1 MFNIDKQSRTPIY
14 EQLIA
19 SIEESILHGLLPA
32 ETKIPSVRE
41 LSTRIGVNPNTI
53 QKAYAD
59 LESRGITHSVPGIGR
74 FISSDAQTILK
85 GGVDKH
91 FDALSEVI
99 ANLKLMGVS
108 SADIITATERICKEN
123 END

>member
-19 SIEESILHGLLPA
+19 NMEDSILHGFLPA

-41 LSTRIGVNPNTI
+41 LSMRIGVNPNTI
-53 QKAYAD
+53 QKAYSD

-74 FISSDAQTILK
+74 FISKEAEMILK

-91 FDALSEVI
+91 FESLSEVI
-99 ANLKLMGVS
+99 SNLKLMGVS
-108 SADIITATERICKEN
+108 SADIIAATQRICKEN

>member
-14 EQLIA
+14 EQLIS
-19 SIEESILHGLLPA
+19 SIEESILHGLLPS

-41 LSTRIGVNPNTI
+41 LSAQIGVNPNTI
-53 QKAYAD
+53 QKAYSD
-59 LESRGITHSVPGIGR
+59 LEARGITHSVPGIGR
-74 FISSDAQTILK
+74 FISSDALAILK

-91 FDALSEVI
+91 FEALSEVI

-108 SADIITATERICKEN
+108 SADIIKATERICKEK